1 MIKALLKRPIG
12 VTMSVVAVVVLS
24 IVAAGYLPVSLMPA
38 IDIPQITVQVSAP
51 GLSVREVDNTL
62 LKPLKN
68 QLLQVTG
75 LKNMTAEARADAGTI
90 YMDFEPNS
98 NIDLIFIN
106 VNEKLD
112 RAVAALPKEV
122 ERPKVI
128 KASVTDIPAFYLNL
142 SLKSGAPREAD
153 KPREAGIDFS
163 ELGQFARDVIA
174 KRIEQ
179 LPQTAMVDISGVVTP
194 ELLCIPDYR
203 KLTSMGAGIG
213 LLENAIQENNVSL
226 GALSIKDGQY
236 RYSIHFDSRIV
247 SKEDIENI
255 YINHNGRIYRFRE
268 LCEIVERP
276 AKRNGLVRSG
286 EESAVT
292 MAIIKQND
300 AKMADL
306 QEGIEAL
313 ITDLER
319 EHPGIRF
326 ELTRDQT
333 RLLAYSIGNL
343 KSNLWLGAV
352 LAALIIFLFMRD
364 LRSPVLIVITIPLSL
379 LVTLLAF
386 HVLNISLNIISLSGL
401 ILGTGMMVDNS
412 IIVIDNIFQKWRP
425 GTPLGEATGRAVGEV
440 FTPMLS
446 SVLTTCSVFLPLIF
460 LSGTAGALFYDQAM
474 AVTVALFASLLVSV
488 SVLPVYFYL
497 MYRRLQLGT
506 GNRFITGFFTF
517 DYYRPYEAGL
527 KWVLRH
533 GRPVLACFVLLVPL
547 TYFVYRMVE
556 KDRLP
561 RIAHDDAILT
571 VDWNSGISLEE
582 NDLRVFRLLS
592 RVDSLMLQSTSM
604 VGVQQFLLSHT
615 PEITPSESVIYIKT
629 KDAATLAEVKR
640 KISDYLASDY
650 PEARASF
657 QVAGNIFNMIFA
669 EKGSPLVVQLHSKDG
684 QAPTVGQV
692 NRVVRKL
699 EEALPGVRIPPAV
712 TEQNIR
718 YIADVEAM
726 AVHGVTF
733 NDIYGKMKNIV
744 SQNTLFRINQ
754 GGYSVPVTTGDT
766 RAEASDILSGKVRNR
781 DGVEI
786 PLSLVIRET
795 KGEDFKKLYS
805 GNGGDYYPIA
815 LGVPDGEVRQ
825 VMETV
830 EKIVKEEQD
839 FFVTFTGEY
848 FSGRETV
855 RELIVILLVAVSLLY
870 FILAAQFESV
880 IQPLIILSEIV
891 VDLFFVLTGLWLCG
905 ESLNIMSMI
914 GLVVMSGIII
924 NDSILKVD
932 TINRLR
938 KGGMSLLR
946 AVFTGGHS
954 RLKPIIMTSLT
965 TILAIAPFLNRVDM
979 GSDLQYPLS
988 LTLIIGMSVGTV
1000 VSLFFIPLLYYTIY
1014 RKHGSL

>member
-1 MIKALLKRPIG
+1 MIKELLKRPIG
-12 VTMSVVAVVVLS
+12 VTMGVVAIVVLS
-24 IVAAGYLPVSLMPA
+24 IVAMGYLPVSLMPA
-38 IDIPQITVQVSAP
+38 IDIPQITIQVSAP

-68 QLLQVTG
+68 QLSQVTG
-75 LKNMTAEARADAGTI
+75 LKNITAEARADAGAI

-98 NIDLIFIN
+98 NVDIIFID

-112 RAVAALPKEV
+112 RAVATLPKDI

-142 SLKSGAPREAD
+142 SLKNVAPKEHDRL
-153 KPREAGIDFS
+153 REAGIDFS
-163 ELGQFARDVIA
+163 ELGQFARDVIS

-179 LPQTAMVDISGVVTP
+179 LPQTAMVDMSGVVTP
-194 ELLCIPDYR
+194 ELLCIPDYT
-203 KLTSMGAGIG
+203 KLTSMGVGIN
-213 LLENAIQENNVSL
+213 LLENAINNNNVSL
-226 GALSIKDGQY
+226 GALSIKDGEY
-236 RYSIHFDSRIV
+236 RYSIHFDSRII

-255 YINHNGRIYRFRE
+255 YINHNGRIYQFKE

-276 AKRNGLVRSG
+276 AKRSGLVRSG
-286 EESAVT
+286 DDSAVT
-292 MAIIKQND
+292 LAIIKQND

-306 QEGIEAL
+306 QESIATL
-313 ITDLER
+313 MADLER
-319 EHPGIRF
+319 EYPNIRF

-333 RLLAYSIGNL
+333 KLLSYSMDNL
-343 KSNLWLGAV
+343 SSNLLVGAI
-352 LAALIIFLFMRD
+352 LAALIIFLFMKD

-379 LVTLLAF
+379 VVTLLAF
-386 HVLNISLNIISLSGL
+386 HVLGISLNIISLSGL

-412 IIVIDNIFQKWRP
+412 IIVIDNIFQKWR
-425 GTPLGEATGRAVGEV
+425 LGLRLDDAISSAVGEV

-488 SVLPVYFYL
+488 LVLPVYFYL
-497 MYRRLQLGT
+497 MYRKRSAWT
-506 GNRFITGFFTF
+506 ENRFIARFFTF
-517 DYYRPYEAGL
+517 DYYRPYEIGL
-527 KWVLRH
+527 KWTLRH
-533 GRPVLACFVLLVPL
+533 GRLLIIGFVLLVPL
-547 TYFVYRMVE
+547 AYFVYQMVE
-556 KDRLP
+556 KSRLP
-561 RIAHDDAILT
+561 RISHDDTILT
-571 VDWNSGISLEE
+571 IDWNSGISLEE
-582 NDLRVFRLLS
+582 NDLRVYRLLAQ
-592 RVDSLMLQSTSM
+592 VDSFILQTTSM
-604 VGVQQFLLSHT
+604 VGVQQFLMSHT
-615 PEITPSESVIYIKT
+615 KEITPSESVIYIKA
-629 KDAATLAEVKR
+629 KDAESLKRIER
-640 KISDYLASDY
+640 KISDYVVSNY
-650 PEARASF
+650 PKAQVSF
-657 QVAGNIFNMIFA
+657 QVSGNIFNMIFA
-669 EKGSPLVVQLHSKDG
+669 EKGSTLVARLHSKEG
-684 QAPTVGQV
+684 QAPTVEQV
-692 NRVVRKL
+692 TRVVNKI
-699 EEALPGVRIPPAV
+699 EKALPDVLIPPAMM
-712 TEQNIR
+712 EQNIR

-726 AVHGVTF
+726 AIHEVTF
-733 NDIYGKMKNIV
+733 GNVYAKMRNMI

-766 RAEASDILSGKVRNR
+766 RAEASDMLSGKVRNR
-781 DGVEI
+781 NGVEI
-786 PLSLVIRET
+786 PLSMVINET

-805 GNGGDYYPIA
+805 GSGGDYYPVVIDVDDA
-815 LGVPDGEVRQ
+815 DVKR

-830 EKIVKEEQD
+830 EEVVKEDKD

-848 FSGRETV
+848 FSSRETI
-855 RELIVILLVAVSLLY
+855 RELIVILLVAISLLY
-870 FILAAQFESV
+870 FILAAQFESI

-891 VDLFFVLTGLWLCG
+891 VDIFFVLFGLWIFG

-938 KGGMSLLR
+938 KHGMPLLK

-988 LTLIIGMSVGTV
+988 LSIIIGMSVGTI
-1000 VSLFFIPLLYYTIY
+1000 VSLFFIPLIYYVIY
-1014 RKHGSL
+1014 RKH

>member
-1 MIKALLKRPIG
+1 MIKELLKRPIG
-12 VTMSVVAVVVLS
+12 VTMSVIAMVVLS
-24 IVAAGYLPVSLMPA
+24 IVAIGYLPVSLMPA
-38 IDIPQITVQVSAP
+38 IDIPQITIQVSAP

-68 QLLQVTG
+68 QLAQVTG
-75 LKNMTAEARADAGTI
+75 LKDITAEARADAGAI
-90 YMDFEPNS
+90 YMEFEANS
-98 NIDLIFIN
+98 NIDIIFID

-112 RAVAALPKEV
+112 RAVASLPKDI

-142 SLKSGAPREAD
+142 SLKSGAPKEQD

-194 ELLCIPDYR
+194 ELLCIPDYT
-203 KLTSMGAGIG
+203 KLTSMGVGIS
-213 LLENAIQENNVSL
+213 LLENAINNNNVSL
-226 GALSIKDGQY
+226 GALSIKDGEY
-236 RYSIHFDSRIV
+236 RYSIHFDSRII

-268 LCEIVERP
+268 LCKIVERP

-286 EESAVT
+286 DAPAVS

-306 QEGIEAL
+306 QESIAAL
-313 ITDLER
+313 IADLEK
-319 EHPGIRF
+319 EHPDIRF

-333 RLLAYSIGNL
+333 KLLSYSIDNL
-343 KSNLWLGAV
+343 NSNLLVGAI
-352 LAALIIFLFMRD
+352 LAALIIFLFMKD
-364 LRSPVLIVITIPLSL
+364 LRSPVLIIVTIPLSL

-386 HVLNISLNIISLSGL
+386 HVLKISLNIISLSGL
-401 ILGTGMMVDNS
+401 ILGTGMIVDNS
-412 IIVIDNIFQKWRP
+412 IIVIDNIFQKWKSGMELR
-425 GTPLGEATGRAVGEV
+425 EAISKAVGEV

-488 SVLPVYFYL
+488 LVLPVYFYL
-497 MYRRLQLGT
+497 MYRKLSSHT
-506 GNRFITGFFTF
+506 ENRFMAKFFTF
-517 DYYRPYEAGL
+517 NYYRPYEAVL
-527 KWVLRH
+527 KWTLRH
-533 GRPVLACFVLLVPL
+533 GRLMVICFALLLPMA
-547 TYFVYRMVE
+547 YFVYRMVE
-556 KDRLP
+556 KSRLP
-561 RIAHDDAILT
+561 EISHDDTILT
-571 VDWNSGISLEE
+571 IDWNSGISLEE
-582 NDLRVFRLLS
+582 NDLRVYRLLS
-592 RVDSLMLQSTSM
+592 QVDSLVLQTTSM
-604 VGVQQFLLSHT
+604 VGVQQFLMSHT
-615 PEITPSESVIYIKT
+615 KEITPSESVVYIKT
-629 KDAATLAEVKR
+629 KDAGTLERIKR
-640 KISDYLASDY
+640 KISDYVAANY
-650 PEARASF
+650 PKAQVSF
-657 QVAGNIFNMIFA
+657 QVSGNIFNMIFA
-669 EKGSPLVVQLHSKDG
+669 EKGSTLVAQLHAKEG
-684 QAPTVGQV
+684 QAPTVEQV
-692 NRVVRKL
+692 TGVIGKI
-699 EEALPGVRIPPAV
+699 EKALPDVLIPSAV
-712 TEQNIR
+712 LEQNIR

-726 AVHGVTF
+726 AIHEITF
-733 NDIYGKMKNIV
+733 NDIYGKMKNMI

-781 DGVEI
+781 NGVEI
-786 PLSLVIRET
+786 PLSMVIRET

-805 GNGGDYYPIA
+805 GSGGDYYPIV
-815 LGVPDGEVRQ
+815 LDVDERDVKR

-830 EKIVKEEQD
+830 ERIVRD
-839 FFVTFTGEY
+839 DRHFFVTFTGEY
-848 FSGRETV
+848 FSSRETI
-855 RELIVILLVAVSLLY
+855 RELIVILLVAISLLY
-870 FILAAQFESV
+870 FILAAQFESIV
-880 IQPLIILSEIV
+880 QPLIILSEIV
-891 VDLFFVLTGLWLCG
+891 VDIFFVLFGLWLFG

-946 AVFTGGHS
+946 AVLTGGHS
-954 RLKPIIMTSLT
+954 RLKPIVMTSLT

-988 LTLIIGMSVGTV
+988 FSIIVGMGIGTV
-1000 VSLFFIPLLYYTIY
+1000 VSLFFIPLIYYVIY
-1014 RKHGSL
+1014 RKR